1 LIILLTKSDNF
12 SFKFGAQNNKP
23 NKMRIPLALSFL
35 LVLNSSVFSQGLQIY
50 LDAGKG
56 KTVYVSGKDTLS
68 RPSVKRGEP
77 IILYLVN
84 YNNYLYEV
92 EVEELQQ
99 QVTYFSTGIDTSQT
113 GFMAKSAGGGS
124 AFDLISTIMNPA
136 GLMGL
141 GSLAGG
147 QLSLLGRLPGGR
159 GFAGLDEAEMQVS
172 GELETIESKYKKI
185 LESWARTES
194 NLQSIQTDVERLVN
208 GKAMQAMAFEEIRKL
223 QYNPSLSTSQIKE
236 LSEEYLKMV
245 FANTPS
251 DEIDMAYLW
260 KIHQKGQN
268 IALFLKDL
276 EVERANY
283 LTKLEEI
290 RQLSLGL
297 SPLKTRIRTPALL
310 DAYEQIDQSV
320 KSALV
325 RGEQEVK
332 RLDTSYED
340 LKNLAA
346 QFGEEDLQQLLQL
359 RYIYEEIATN
369 EFSYSYQTTAKED
382 LTSLTVKLNPKDDLP
397 TGIRVT
403 SRKLAAYEVP
413 TRGGLKINGSIGLG
427 FGQFFTRP
435 QSYYVRDSV
444 ILADQQ
450 DSFVPYLASFLH
462 FYNYRPAQLA
472 FGGSF
477 GVGIPVFNAKSD
489 QSVSFFLGPSV
500 FLGGAQRITL
510 TGGILGARV
519 EALGNGYKEGDVL
532 DNPFTGV
539 PTIGRYQLG
548 YFIGVSINVIGK

>member
-1 LIILLTKSDNF
+1 MKTPFIL
-12 SFKFGAQNNKP
+12 
-23 NKMRIPLALSFL
+23 FL
-35 LVLNSSVFSQGLQIY
+35 LLFLSASLSSQGLQIY

-77 IILYLVN
+77 ITLHLVN

-99 QVTYFSTGIDTSQT
+99 QVTYFSTGIDTTQS
-113 GFMAKSAGGGS
+113 GPLAKSAGGGS
-124 AFDLISTIMNPA
+124 AFDLISTIMNPS
-136 GLMGL
+136 GLLGL
-141 GSLAGG
+141 GSLASG
-147 QLSLLGRLPGGR
+147 QLSLLGGLQFGGK
-159 GFAGLDEAEMQVS
+159 GFAALDEAEMQVS
-172 GELETIESKYKKI
+172 RELESIEVKYEKV

-194 NLQSIQTDVERLVN
+194 NLQSIQADVERLVN
-208 GKAMQAMAFEEIRKL
+208 GKALQSMALEEIRKL
-223 QYNPSLSTSQIKE
+223 QFNPGLSTSQIRE

-245 FANTPS
+245 FANTAVS
-251 DEIDMAYLW
+251 EIDMTYLW

-276 EVERANY
+276 ETERTNY
-283 LTKLEEI
+283 LSKLEEI
-290 RQLSLGL
+290 QQLSLGL
-297 SPLKTRIRTPALL
+297 SPLKTRISSPSLL
-310 DAYEQIDQSV
+310 DAYNQIEQSV
-320 KSALV
+320 KSALS
-325 RGEQEVK
+325 RGNQEIK

-346 QFGEEDLQQLLQL
+346 QFGEEDLQQLIQL

-382 LTSLTVKLNPKDDLP
+382 LTNLTVKLNPKDELP
-397 TGIRVT
+397 SGIRVA
-403 SRKLAAYEVP
+403 SRKLATYEVP
-413 TRGGLKINGSIGLG
+413 TKGGLKINGSIGLG
-427 FGQFFTRP
+427 FGQFFSRP
-435 QSYYVRDSV
+435 QSYFVRDSV

-462 FYNYRPAQLA
+462 FYSYTPKQLA

-489 QSVSFFLGPSV
+489 QSIAFFLGPSV

-519 EALGNGYKEGDVL
+519 EALGNGYEVGDVI

-548 YFIGVSINVIGK
+548 YFIGVSINVIGN

>member
-1 LIILLTKSDNF
+1 MKLPLILSSLL
-12 SFKFGAQNNKP
+12 
-23 NKMRIPLALSFL
+23 LLSASL
-35 LVLNSSVFSQGLQIY
+35 SSQGLQIY

-56 KTVYVSGKDTLS
+56 KTIYVSGKDTLS

-77 IILYLVN
+77 ITLHLVN

-113 GFMAKSAGGGS
+113 GFAAKSAGGGS
-124 AFDLISTIMNPA
+124 AFDLISTIMNPS

-141 GSLAGG
+141 GSLASG
-147 QLSLLGRLPGGR
+147 QLSLLGGLSFGGK
-159 GFAGLDEAEMQVS
+159 GFALDEAEMQVS
-172 GELETIESKYKKI
+172 RELETIEAKYEKI
-185 LESWARTES
+185 LESWARTEG
-194 NLQSIQTDVERLVN
+194 NLQSIQTEVERLVN
-208 GKAMQAMAFEEIRKL
+208 GKAVQAMAFEEIRKL
-223 QYNPSLSTSQIKE
+223 QFNPSLSTSQIRE

-245 FANTPS
+245 FSNTAA

-268 IALFLKDL
+268 IALYLKDL

-283 LTKLEEI
+283 INKLEEI
-290 RQLSLGL
+290 RLLSLRL
-297 SPLKTRIRTPALL
+297 TPLKDRIRTSSLL
-310 DAYEQIDQSV
+310 DAYDQIEESV
-320 KSALV
+320 RSALV

-340 LKNLAA
+340 LQKLAA
-346 QFGEEDLQQLLQL
+346 QFGEEDLQQLIQL
-359 RYIYEEIATN
+359 RYTYEEIATN

-382 LTSLTVKLNPKDDLP
+382 ITSLTVKLNPKDDLP
-397 TGIRVT
+397 AGIRVT

-413 TRGGLKINGSIGLG
+413 TRGGLKVNGSIGLG
-427 FGQFFTRP
+427 FGQFFSRP

-462 FYNYRPAQLA
+462 FYNYRPTQVA

-489 QSVSFFLGPSV
+489 QSVAFFLGPSV

-532 DNPFTGV
+532 DNPFAGI
-539 PTIGRYQLG
+539 PTIGRYQIG